1 MSYMAGNQKP
11 EHKGKMMRTRRF
23 AAMLAALTMAGVG
36 VGVAVPATA
45 GAASTAAVCPTGWGS
60 LPKTA
65 ADVSS
70 GSLTDIR
77 TGAHDCY
84 DRMVFDVPTAGT
96 TPIGY
101 TVQYVDV
108 FYQDPSG
115 IRIPISGGAIIE
127 IRVSAPAYDPETH
140 SATYPGQGGKALP
153 GVNLTGYRTFRD
165 AKFGASFEGVTQVG
179 LGVRARLPF
188 RVSQLSDRLVVDV
201 AHTW

>member
-1 MSYMAGNQKP
+1 MYA
-11 EHKGKMMRTRRF
+11 RRYG
-23 AAMLAALTMAGVG
+23 ALLAALTMAGVG
-36 VGVAVPATA
+36 VGVAAPMTA
-45 GAASTAAVCPTGWGS
+45 GAASTAVACPTGWGS

-65 ADVSS
+65 ADVAV
-70 GSLTDIR
+70 GSLTNIR

-84 DRMVFDVPTAGT
+84 DRMVLDVPTVGT
-96 TPIGY
+96 VPIGY

-127 IRVSAPAYDPETH
+127 IRVSAPAYDPET
-140 SATYPGQGGKALP
+140 STATYPGRGGQALP
-153 GVNLTGYRTFRD
+153 GVDLTGYRTFRD

-188 RVSQLSDRLVVDV
+188 RVSQLSGRLVIDV

>member
-1 MSYMAGNQKP
+1 
-11 EHKGKMMRTRRF
+11 MRTRRSM
-23 AAMLAALTMAGVG
+23 AVLAALSMAGVG
-36 VGVAVPATA
+36 AVVAAPAPA
-45 GAASTAAVCPTGWGS
+45 GAATSAVVCPTGWGS

-65 ADVSS
+65 ADTAG

-77 TGAHDCY
+77 TGRHDCY
-84 DRMVFDVPTAGT
+84 DRMVFDVPAAGAT
-96 TPIGY
+96 GIGY
-101 TVQYVDV
+101 TMHYVDA

-127 IRVSAPAYDPETH
+127 IVVSSPSYDPETNV
-140 SATYPGQGGKALP
+140 ATYPGRGGRALP
-153 GVNLTGYRTFRD
+153 GVNLTGYKTFRD

-188 RVSQLSDRLVVDV
+188 RVTQLSGRLVVDV

>member
-1 MSYMAGNQKP
+1 A
-11 EHKGKMMRTRRF
+11 TT
-23 AAMLAALTMAGVG
+23 A
-36 VGVAVPATA
+36 VACPA
-45 GAASTAAVCPTGWGS
+45 GWGS

-65 ADVSS
+65 ADTDA

-77 TGAHDCY
+77 TGEHDCY

-96 TPIGY
+96 GPIGY
-101 TVQYVDV
+101 TVHYVDA

-115 IRIPISGGAIIE
+115 IRIPLSGGAIIE

-140 SATYPGQGGKALP
+140 AATYPGRGGQALP
-153 GVNLTGYRTFRD
+153 GVDLTGYRTFRE

-188 RVSQLSDRLVVDV
+188 QVSQLPHRLVVDV

>member
-1 MSYMAGNQKP
+1 
-11 EHKGKMMRTRRF
+11 MRTGRY

-36 VGVAVPATA
+36 VGAAAPATA
-45 GAASTAAVCPTGWGS
+45 GAATTAVVCPTGWGS
-60 LPKTA
+60 LAKTA
-65 ADVSS
+65 ADTDV

-77 TGAHDCY
+77 TGGHECY
-84 DRMVFDVPTAGT
+84 DRMVFDVPTAGSE
-96 TPIGY
+96 PIGY
-101 TVQYVDV
+101 TVRYVDA

-115 IRIPISGGAIIE
+115 TRIPISGGAIIE

-140 SATYPGQGGKALP
+140 AATYPGRGGQALP
-153 GVNLTGYRTFRD
+153 GVVLTGYRTFRD

-188 RVSQLSDRLVVDV
+188 RVSQLSNRLVVDV

>member
-1 MSYMAGNQKP
+1 
-11 EHKGKMMRTRRF
+11 MRTRRYG
-23 AAMLAALTMAGVG
+23 AVLAALTMAGVG
-36 VGVAVPATA
+36 VGVAAPATA
-45 GAASTAAVCPTGWGS
+45 GAATAAVACPAGWGS

-65 ADVSS
+65 PDTDA

-77 TGAHDCY
+77 TGGHDCY

-96 TPIGY
+96 GPIGY
-101 TVQYVDV
+101 TVRYVDA

-127 IRVSAPAYDPETH
+127 IRVSAPAYDPQTH
-140 SATYPGQGGKALP
+140 AATYPGRGGQALP
-153 GVNLTGYRTFRD
+153 GVDLTGYRTFRE

-188 RVSQLSDRLVVDV
+188 KVSQLPNRLVVDV

>member
-1 MSYMAGNQKP
+1 
-11 EHKGKMMRTRRF
+11 MRSRRYG
-23 AAMLAALTMAGVG
+23 AVLAALTMAGVG
-36 VGVAVPATA
+36 VGVVAPTSA
-45 GAASTAAVCPTGWGS
+45 GAATTAVACPTGWGS
-60 LPKTA
+60 LPKSA
-65 ADVSS
+65 ADADT
-70 GSLTDIR
+70 GSLTNIR

-96 TPIGY
+96 EPIGY

-140 SATYPGQGGKALP
+140 SATYPGRGGRPLP
-153 GVNLTGYRTFRD
+153 GVDLTGYRTFRD

>member
-1 MSYMAGNQKP
+1 
-11 EHKGKMMRTRRF
+11 MRARRYG
-23 AAMLAALTMAGVG
+23 AVLAALTMAGAG
-36 VGVAVPATA
+36 MAMAAPATA
-45 GAASTAAVCPTGWGS
+45 AAATAAVVCPTGWGS

-65 ADVSS
+65 ADTDA

-96 TPIGY
+96 DPIGY
-101 TVQYVDV
+101 TVHYVDA

-115 IRIPISGGAIIE
+115 IRIPLSGGAIIE
-127 IRVSAPAYDPETH
+127 IRLSAPAYDPQTH
-140 SATYPGQGGKALP
+140 TPTYPARGGQPLP
-153 GVNLTGYRTFRD
+153 GVDLSGYRTFRE

-188 RVSQLSDRLVVDV
+188 RVSQLPGRLVVDV

>member
-1 MSYMAGNQKP
+1 
-11 EHKGKMMRTRRF
+11 MRTRRYG
-23 AAMLAALTMAGVG
+23 AMLAALTMAGVG
-36 VGVAVPATA
+36 VVLAAPTTA
-45 GAASTAAVCPTGWGS
+45 GATTTAVACPTGWGS

-65 ADVSS
+65 ADTSV

-77 TGAHDCY
+77 TGEHDCY
-84 DRMVFDVPTAGT
+84 DRMVFDVPTAGIE
-96 TPIGY
+96 PIGY
-101 TVQYVDV
+101 TVRYVGA

-115 IRIPISGGAIIE
+115 MRIPISGGAIIE

-140 SATYPGQGGKALP
+140 TATYPGRGGRVLP
-153 GVNLTGYRTFRD
+153 GVDLTGYRTFRE

-188 RVSQLSDRLVVDV
+188 RVSQLSNRLVVDV